1 MAGYAHIYMIGNLGR
16 RPDMR
21 STAEGKAVASFSVA
35 VNDRDAV
42 SFFDVTV
49 FGKTAD
55 LCQQYLDKGSL
66 VMVAGNP
73 RIEKY
78 TGRDGSEKSALK
90 IYANTVQFLDRRP
103 SSDPPQKSD
112 WPPPKQSGEGSAEN
126 FFKCVGTGTKHPA
139 PDQDDI
145 PF

>member
-21 STAEGKAVASFSVA
+21 TTAEGKAVASFSVA

-66 VMVAGNP
+66 VMVTGNP

-78 TGRDGSEKSALK
+78 TGRDGAEKTALK
-90 IYANTVQFLDRRP
+90 IYANSVQFLDRRP
-103 SSDPPQKSD
+103 TSDP
-112 WPPPKQSGEGSAEN
+112 PPPKQSGEGSADN
-126 FFKCVGTGTKHPA
+126 FFKCVGTGAKNPA